1 MAASPDIKVLSS
13 PSTTDVTP
21 HGMDLGYSASGG
33 RVLLITDTFVPT
45 TTSTAKLV
53 HDLAVELARRQLAVT
68 ILVPSATAEK
78 PCEVSIEDGLEVIR
92 IKTSRTKGAGKV
104 LRGLREV
111 SFSKQIWRRARQV
124 LSSRSFD
131 LIIFFSPTIFFGTLV
146 ERLKERFGCPAYL
159 VLRDLWTQF
168 MLDVG
173 ELRPGLAYKYLLR
186 FEQKQYCAADVI
198 GVQSP
203 GDLRYFDDLCIA
215 SSPKIEVLFNWYA
228 APRAAPSRTS
238 YRERFGLENRIV
250 FFFGGNF
257 GVAQDPLNVLRL
269 ASALRG
275 YSHIHFLLVGWG
287 SQLPEVR
294 SIISNRDLSNV
305 TLLDTVSQDDFI
317 SMVSEFDIGLISLDR
332 RFKINNVPGRLMAY
346 LYGGLPVLA
355 SVNPGNDLFAI
366 LNQNGVG
373 YCCTNGDDD
382 LLQEY
387 ALVLASDAA
396 LRSTLGQH
404 GRTLLENLFSP
415 QHAADQLLRHFSLGD
430 ASHLTDHKYKQQLRS

>member
-1 MAASPDIKVLSS
+1 MTVSPEIRTLRS
-13 PSTTDVTP
+13 PSAADVTAYP
-21 HGMDLGYSASGG
+21 IDFGSVPSVG

-53 HDLAVELARRQLAVT
+53 YDLAVELARRKLAIT
-68 ILVPSATAEK
+68 ILVPSATTDK

-111 SFSKQIWRRARQV
+111 SFSQQIWRRAKQV

-203 GDLRYFDDLCIA
+203 GDLRYFDDLSLA

-228 APRAAPSRTS
+228 APRAAPSRTG

-275 YSHIHFLLVGWG
+275 YSHVHFFLVGWG
-287 SQLPEVR
+287 SQLPEMR

-305 TLLDTVSQDDFI
+305 TLLDTVPQDEFI
-317 SMVSEFDIGLISLDR
+317 SMVSEFDVGLISLDR

-355 SVNPGNDLFAI
+355 SVNPRNDLFAI

-387 ALVLASDAA
+387 ALALASDAA
-396 LRSTLGQH
+396 LRVTLGQR
-404 GRTLLENLFSP
+404 GRALLGNLFSP
-415 QHAADQLLRHFSLGD
+415 QHAADQVLRNFSLGD
-430 ASHLTDHKYKQQLRS
+430 ASDPTNHKYKRQIGS